1 MIYSKVSVSY
11 INKQYERMGKQQG
24 EPPRYKILINDKTY
38 TTWTFIDPLTNNIV
52 TTDVEPRLSTVDP
65 IKDKLFSRDVFTF
78 DDNDKITITQPYVK
92 TCGSIAG
99 VLMLENNKTFGR
111 TKNKKR
117 LLYKCIPDDRHY
129 PPFLVPYDMKTN
141 FSKALKNKYILFRY
155 DNWDDKHPQGIII
168 ETIGDVDRLECF
180 YEFQLHCKSLHIS
193 LTDFTNKTREQL
205 NKKTSSEYV
214 DIIFKNPDYCIEDR
228 RDESIITIDPQNS
241 CDYDDGYGITQITP
255 DRWRV
260 TIYIANV
267 YFWLEVLG
275 LWSTFSKRVSTIYL
289 PDRRRPMLPTIL
301 SDTLCSLQEG
311 QLRFALALDIFV
323 DTEGKVYEEES
334 VFKNVLIKV
343 RKNHV
348 YEDPKMIKND
358 PVYIQLFAISKLM
371 DRTIENSHDI
381 IAHWMVYMNTFT
393 GKTMLDNKFGIFRSL
408 KHIQPT
414 RDDMPTTLDTDTL
427 RVIKLWNNTI
437 GQYLCYEE
445 GLNIDHELLKT
456 KSYTHITSPIRRL
469 VDLLNQILLFDRL
482 GLVKQV
488 SNSAMEFLNDW
499 IHQLDYVN
507 ISMRSIRK
515 IQTDCALLDRCF
527 NNPEIM
533 ERVYSGTIFDKI
545 QRQDGTINYMVYLHD
560 LKLLSRIS
568 HSYIQLE
575 NYSKYDF
582 KIYLFEDEDK
592 VRKKIKVMPI
602 L

>member
-1 MIYSKVSVSY
+1 MEKPQ
-11 INKQYERMGKQQG
+11 QYTPFESSTKL
-24 EPPRYKILINDKTY
+24 PVTISSNLHAYKILINDKTY
-38 TTWTFIDPLTNNIV
+38 TSWSFIDPLTNNVV
-52 TTDVEPRLSTVDP
+52 TTTVEPRLSTIDP
-65 IKDKLFSRDVFTF
+65 IKHKLFSRDIFIF
-78 DDNDKITITQPYVK
+78 DEKDEIMVTQHYVK
-92 TCGSIAG
+92 TCASIAG

-129 PPFLVPYDMKTN
+129 PPFLVPYDIKTN

-205 NKKTSSEYV
+205 NNKTSAEYV
-214 DIIFKNPDYCIEDR
+214 DIIFKNPDYFIEDR
-228 RDESIITIDPQNS
+228 RDESIITIDPLNS
-241 CDYDDGYGITQITP
+241 CDYDDGYGIKQI
-255 DRWRV
+255 DNDKWCV

-323 DTEGKVYEEES
+323 DTEGKIYEEES

-343 RKNHV
+343 KKNHV

-408 KHIQPT
+408 KHIQPLK
-414 RDDMPTTLDTDTL
+414 DDMPTTLDTDTV

-482 GLVKQV
+482 GLVKQI
-488 SNSAMEFLNDW
+488 SNSAMEFLDDW

-507 ISMRSIRK
+507 TSMRSIRK

-533 ERVYSGTIFDKI
+533 EQVYSGTIFDKI
-545 QRQDGTINYMVYLHD
+545 QRQAGTINYMVYLHD

>member
-1 MIYSKVSVSY
+1 MVPS
-11 INKQYERMGKQQG
+11 
-24 EPPRYKILINDKTY
+24 YKILINDKTY
-38 TTWTFIDPLTNNIV
+38 TTWSFIDPITNIAI
-52 TTDVEPRLSTVDP
+52 TDEVEPRLASVEP
-65 IKDKLFSRDVFTF
+65 LKNKLFSRDVFIF
-78 DDNDKITITQPYVK
+78 DDNNELKVIQPYLK
-92 TCGSIAG
+92 TCVSIAG

-129 PPFLVPYDMKTN
+129 PPFLVPYDVKTY
-141 FSKALKNKYILFRY
+141 FSKVLKNKYILFRY
-155 DNWDDKHPQGIII
+155 DSWEDKHPQGMIM

-205 NKKTSSEYV
+205 NKKTSAEYV
-214 DIIFKNPDYCIEDR
+214 DIIFKNTDYCIEDR

-241 CDYDDGYGITQITP
+241 CDYDDGYGIKQLDT

-260 TIYIANV
+260 TIYIANI

-275 LWSTFSKRVSTIYL
+275 LWNTFSKRVSTIYL

-323 DTEGKVYEEES
+323 DSDGNIYEEDS
-334 VFKNVLIKV
+334 VFKNVLIQVK
-343 RKNHV
+343 KNYV

-358 PVYIQLFAISKLM
+358 LTYIQLFTISKLM
-371 DRTIENSHDI
+371 DKNIENSHDI
-381 IAHWMVYMNTFT
+381 VAHWMVYMNTFT

-408 KHIQPT
+408 KQIQPNKEEI
-414 RDDMPTTLDTDTL
+414 PASLDNDTI

-445 GLNIDHELLKT
+445 GLNIDHELLKS

-469 VDLLNQILLFDRL
+469 VDLLNQILLFARL
-482 GLVKQV
+482 GLVKKV
-488 SNSAMEFLNDW
+488 SQNAMEFLEDW
-499 IHQLDYVN
+499 VHQLDYVN
-507 ISMRSIRK
+507 TSMRSIRK

-533 ERVYSGTIFDKI
+533 EKIYVGTIFDKI
-545 QRQDGTINYMVYLHD
+545 QRQDGTINYMVYLHE

-568 HSYIQLE
+568 HSYTQLD
-575 NYSKYDF
+575 NYEKYNF
-582 KIYLFEDEDK
+582 NIYLFEDEDK
-592 VRKKIKVMPI
+592 VRKKIKVMPV